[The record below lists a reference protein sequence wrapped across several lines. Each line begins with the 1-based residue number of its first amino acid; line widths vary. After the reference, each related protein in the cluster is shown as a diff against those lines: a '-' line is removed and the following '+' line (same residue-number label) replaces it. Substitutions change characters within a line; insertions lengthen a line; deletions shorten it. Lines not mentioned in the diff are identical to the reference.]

1 MSAFG
6 GKADIAV
13 ISKASP
19 EQVELPAEDVSFAM
33 AMAVIDELRLSH

>member
-13 ISKASP
+13 VSKASS
-19 EQVELPAEDVSFAM
+19 EQVDLPAEDVSFAM
-33 AMAVIDELRLSH
+33 AMAVIDESRLRH